1 MKLQEFC
8 TYRTENGYIVTV
20 ERSTLPYYKFRA
32 LRASIEGKDVKLSEV
47 WTEDGIAYHDDC
59 GFNIVEQ
66 IA

>member
-32 LRASIEGKDVKLSEV
+32 VRASIEGKTLNLAK
-47 WTEDGIAYHDDC
+47 C
-59 GFNIVEQ
+59 GPRT
-66 IA
+66 A